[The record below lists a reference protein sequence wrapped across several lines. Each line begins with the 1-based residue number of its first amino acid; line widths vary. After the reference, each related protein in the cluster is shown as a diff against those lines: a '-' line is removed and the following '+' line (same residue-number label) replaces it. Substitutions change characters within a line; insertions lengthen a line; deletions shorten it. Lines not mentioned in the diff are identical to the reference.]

1 MPRRPATLERKFFA
15 MDTHSTML
23 PAGSVLTP
31 EKISATAPWFTAEPI
46 SDAVFSRMEGISFGP
61 DCTTPREDLRY
72 LRLLHR
78 GFDGRTHVGELV
90 CHAAVAE
97 DLLEVFR
104 LLYEAG
110 YPIEKMHLID
120 DYGGD
125 DEASMADNN
134 SSGFNFRT
142 VAGKAEL
149 SNHATG
155 RAIDINPLY
164 NPYITPQCCAPE
176 AGIPY
181 QDRSRAFAY
190 KIDEDDLCYRLLT
203 ERGFEWGGH
212 WSHAK
217 DYQHFQRLEKD

>member
-1 MPRRPATLERKFFA
+1 

-31 EKISATAPWFTAEPI
+31 EQVSATGPWFIAEPI
-46 SDAVFSRMEGISFGP
+46 SDAVFSRMEGISFVAN
-61 DCTTPREDLRY
+61 CTTPREDLRY

-90 CHAAVAE
+90 CHEAVAE
-97 DLLEVFR
+97 DLLDVFR

-125 DEASMADNN
+125 DEVSMADNN

-142 VAGKAEL
+142 VAGKTEL
-149 SNHATG
+149 SNHAAG

-164 NPYITPQCCAPE
+164 NPYITPQRCAPE

-217 DYQHFQRLEKD
+217 DYQHFQRLEKG